1 MAPLGLD
8 SEQRGWYVRAVAL
21 GSELP
26 PVDLLETAIRSFF
39 VDLDNERFEALA
51 TGLARDAQLAD
62 EISGNWLLG
71 EERVAGYLCAHQG
84 MVTELVSELSGV
96 RARWMAPAV
105 GVVSFMLEQTYRF
118 GDVRRHEKMTGSAI
132 FVIEQKELRLAML
145 HLGATSQSMSPV
157 DYDRTVL
164 PGEFK
169 EDRPG
174 AGETAEAVGPTMRRL
189 RSQAKKSLR
198 ELARD
203 AGVSPGF
210 LSQLERGLADPSL
223 ATLQKIATALDL
235 PITALFEQDVPAP
248 SFVLR
253 ASQRRETTFPDS
265 GVTYESLSP
274 ACDRVLDVW
283 IGSIPPGK
291 TSSSGPTRH
300 DGEEHI
306 LVLSGELQLD
316 CNGETVALSPGDAAY
331 LASGTPH
338 RLAATSPTPARF
350 LSSLVASPSQNPYRS
365 HPLKRASG
373 SPVAEITSAIPE
385 HTPAEPNRRE
395 EEMQ

>member
-1 MAPLGLD
+1 MVGHCGSFVGLHWVEPEERTVRRFVAPNGRCRAHRSSPGGRGQGKMPVIAGVWRGRQGLVALARPRFYLHHLGAVGSRRTVAPLGLD

-51 TGLARDAQLAD
+51 TGLAKDAQLAD

-132 FVIEQKELRLAML
+132 FVIETKELRLAML

-164 PGEFK
+164 PGEFT
-169 EDRPG
+169 EDRPA

-223 ATLQKIATALDL
+223 ATLQKISSALDV

-283 IGSIPPGK
+283 IGSIPPAEAQARALPGTTARS
-291 TSSSGPTRH
+291 TSWS
-300 DGEEHI
+300 
-306 LVLSGELQLD
+306 
-316 CNGETVALSPGDAAY
+316 
-331 LASGTPH
+331 
-338 RLAATSPTPARF
+338 
-350 LSSLVASPSQNPYRS
+350 
-365 HPLKRASG
+365 
-373 SPVAEITSAIPE
+373 
-385 HTPAEPNRRE
+385 
-395 EEMQ
+395 